1 MRHSLT
7 SSHSFFMSPSVRYLH
22 FLACSSHW
30 SGPPAVAAAGPP
42 PPPFSAGFMVLGGAG
57 EGGGEEG
64 VRLWDEGEE
73 EEDGDGGVG
82 AGGVRVRKGRSWLM
96 SGMVAGFG
104 GGGLGV
110 VGSRTGMGVRMGGG
124 CVSAM

>member
-1 MRHSLT
+1 
-7 SSHSFFMSPSVRYLH
+7 
-22 FLACSSHW
+22 
-30 SGPPAVAAAGPP
+30 
-42 PPPFSAGFMVLGGAG
+42 MVLGGAG

-73 EEDGDGGVG
+73 EDDGDGGVG

-104 GGGLGV
+104 GWTGSCGESHWDGRPRWVAGVYLRCGEAAAGDGGDGE
-110 VGSRTGMGVRMGGG
+110 
-124 CVSAM
+124 